1 MRSYINT
8 LKLFFLSISVSVPYA
23 LLILVENIF
32 LFRLLI
38 TFIKADASQA
48 QPFYFIN
55 DLSLLCIVEFL
66 FLLFITYEFMRK
78 SKEVNLDETLGKKIW
93 IIEGNQ
99 LLVLVTLVLL
109 YTLIFGIYVVVSYW
123 ILKMPMVYVAELV
136 KMLLVNV
143 FLLSIAAV
151 GMGYLISRIKKR
163 FVGYAIILVELFLT
177 LPHTSQFLV
186 ASQNEY
192 NIPIF
197 SIRDWLYLLPPDI
210 MTLGDPLYGVPV
222 EPYRIAVM
230 CVWIILGIWLF
241 FCVCW
246 KYQKGLKVL
255 VTLVAL
261 GGLAICGTH
270 IRDKGSVLLMDN
282 HPESAVE
289 ADYNY
294 YTGEEQETKADFQVT
309 GYDMDLTFSRE
320 MSAIVKVS
328 LQPKPSKTEYLF
340 TLYHGYRVSKVED
353 ANGEEMYFEQER
365 DRVTVYNKN
374 QVDCSTISF
383 TYEGKNPT
391 FYGNDTACF
400 LPGFFPYYPKAG
412 GRNVYSYEGAT
423 EVKVSKEPITHF
435 TVRLHGLSTTSNLK
449 KSGEGFEGEASH
461 VTIVGGNYEIVSS
474 NGISM
479 VTYPLQADSIKKA
492 SQFFDKKF
500 QDEWKKLMNFLDLP
514 NMKLSLDKPIIT
526 TPTNFV
532 NNSYLRA
539 YYEFDDYI
547 LVNSF
552 VRAYGMLGAQ
562 IPEGEKSLLKAIFL
576 YMELNEDTDVAS
588 FSLNRDIYEGE
599 ELDEW
604 QTMEDMLII
613 KMRDVGVQPVA
624 RAVIH
629 YLLDEEDTRTPMK
642 FLNGLK

>member
-1 MRSYINT
+1 MRSYKNT
-8 LKLFFLSISVSVPYA
+8 IKLFFQSISVSIPYT
-23 LLILVENIF
+23 LLIVVENVF
-32 LFRLLI
+32 LFRLVRV
-38 TFIKADASQA
+38 FIKADTSQA

-78 SKEVNLDETLGKKIW
+78 SREVNLDETLGKKIW

-99 LLVLVTLVLL
+99 LLVLGTLVLL
-109 YTLIFGIYVVVSYW
+109 YTLVFGIYVLVSYG
-123 ILKMPMVYVAELV
+123 ILNMPTVCVVELV
-136 KMLLVNV
+136 KVLVVNV
-143 FLLSIAAV
+143 FLLSVAAV

-163 FVGYAIILVELFLT
+163 FIGYTIIIVELFLT
-177 LPHTSQFLV
+177 LPNASQFLMT
-186 ASQNEY
+186 SQNEY

-197 SIRDWLYLLPPDI
+197 SIRDWVCLLPPDI

-241 FCVCW
+241 SCVFW

-261 GGLAICGTH
+261 GGLVICGTH
-270 IRDKGSVLLMDN
+270 IQDKGSVLLMDN
-282 HPESAVE
+282 HPESAIE
-289 ADYNY
+289 ADYSY
-294 YTGEEQETKADFQVT
+294 YTGEEEEIEADFQVT

-328 LQPKPSKTEYLF
+328 LQPKPLKTEYLF

-412 GRNVYSYEGAT
+412 GRNVYLYEEGM
-423 EVKVSKEPITHF
+423 EIKVSKEPITHF
-435 TVRLHGLSTTSNLK
+435 SVRTHGLSTTSNLK
-449 KSGEGFEGEASH
+449 KVEEGFEGEASH
-461 VTIVGGNYEIVSS
+461 ATIVGGNYEIVSQ

-492 SQFFDKKF
+492 SQFWDKQF
-500 QDEWKKLMNFLDLP
+500 QDEWTQLTEFLNLQ
-514 NMKLSLDKPIIT
+514 NMKLPLDKTIIT

-532 NNSYLRA
+532 NNSFLKD

-552 VRAYGMLGAQ
+552 MHAYGMLGAQ

-576 YMELNEDTDVAS
+576 YMGLNEDTDVTS
-588 FSLNRDIYEGE
+588 FSLNRDICEGD

-604 QTMEDMLII
+604 QTMEDMMII
-613 KMRDVGVQPVA
+613 KMRDMGVQPVA
-624 RAVIH
+624 RAVIK
-629 YLLDEEDTRTPMK
+629 YLLDEEDTRKPMT
-642 FLNGLK
+642 FLNDLK